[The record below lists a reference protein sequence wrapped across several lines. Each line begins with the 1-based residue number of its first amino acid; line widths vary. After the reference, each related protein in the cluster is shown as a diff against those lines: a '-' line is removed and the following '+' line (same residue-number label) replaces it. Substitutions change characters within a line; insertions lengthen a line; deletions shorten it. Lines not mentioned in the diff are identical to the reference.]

1 MEWLPFYPAP
11 ASTSSNGHN
20 EQSSSPNLEAIILGL
35 DQCSQWISDF
45 LKYGTWVQQPAGA
58 RALSFLLRR

>member
-20 EQSSSPNLEAIILGL
+20 EQSSSPNLEAIILG
-35 DQCSQWISDF
+35 QCSQWISDF